1 MKTNREYKGN
11 WMVAA
16 AFAEAGEWD
25 TARSMIPEKKNT
37 LEFGWLSRIFSA
49 VAFAEEGLH
58 DEALRLIGAGSRKQR
73 TVRVLDELEDLGLSM
88 IHLRYGTV
96 CID

>member
-1 MKTNREYKGN
+1 MKTRNEIKGN

-16 AFAEAGEWD
+16 AFAEAGEWE
-25 TARSMIPEKKNT
+25 TARTMIPEKKNT
-37 LEFGWLSRIFSA
+37 TEFSWLSRIFSA
-49 VAFAEEGLH
+49 VAFAEEGLVE
-58 DEALRLIGAGSRKQR
+58 EALRLTGGKSRQR
-73 TVRVLDELEDLGLSM
+73 VYVFDDMEDLGLSM

>member
-1 MKTNREYKGN
+1 MKSNEYKGD

-25 TARSMIPEKKNT
+25 TARSMMPERKSNT
-37 LEFGWLSRIFSA
+37 EISWLSRIFSA
-49 VAFAEEGLH
+49 VAFAEEGLA
-58 DEALRLIGAGSRKQR
+58 DEAIRLTGGKRQQP
-73 TVRVLDELEDLGLSM
+73 TYVFGELEGLGLPM